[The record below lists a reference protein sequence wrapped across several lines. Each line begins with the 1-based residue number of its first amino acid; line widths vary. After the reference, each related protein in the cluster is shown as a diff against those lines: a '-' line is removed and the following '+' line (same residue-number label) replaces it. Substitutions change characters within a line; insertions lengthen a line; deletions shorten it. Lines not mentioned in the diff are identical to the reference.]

1 MDKELQVTVEDWMSR
16 AAAALGVSVPDD
28 YLPLLDIARDCAHG
42 VARPTAPLT
51 TYLAGLAAAQ
61 GVSTADAARIIG
73 ALVAEYSGNE

>member
-1 MDKELQVTVEDWMSR
+1 MDEQLQATVNDWMPR

-51 TYLAGLAAAQ
+51 TYLAGLAAAH
-61 GVSTADAARIIG
+61 GTSPDEAARIIG
-73 ALVAEYSGNE
+73 ALVAEYSENG